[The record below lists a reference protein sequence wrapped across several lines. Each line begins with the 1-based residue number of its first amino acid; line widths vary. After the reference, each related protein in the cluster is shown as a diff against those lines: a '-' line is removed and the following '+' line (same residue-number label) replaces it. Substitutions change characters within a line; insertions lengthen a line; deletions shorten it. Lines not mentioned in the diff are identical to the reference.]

1 MKLYANGIL
10 LNAAAQSVTLEKS
23 RGDAA
28 ATLTAVLLTAAAD
41 RYFPKE
47 SLALGDA
54 VRLLGDA
61 GEEVFLGAVQ
71 AVSRNVETMTL
82 IACDRGLYLTANELS
97 GVFAGSPEGICRAV
111 AMRLSLPVGTL
122 EVPAGWKRLV
132 AGAGVRAFDILRQAV
147 GEDREISIQNGALT
161 LIACDRGLYLT
172 ANELSGVFAGSPEGI
187 CRAVAMRL
195 SLPVGTLEVPAGWK
209 RLVAGAGVRAFDILR
224 QAVGEDRE
232 ISIQNG
238 ALTVTR
244 AGQERF
250 VIAEETVLASRG
262 TADARQMVNRCAV
275 IDRRGAAAATAQ
287 NTTDL
292 ARFGLRQRVLGKS
305 GDAAAQAQGGL
316 RGRILRGE
324 LTVRG
329 DLRYRCGA
337 LVELHRKE
345 FELDGAYP
353 LTAVKHRWER
363 GLFTTELTW
372 EGEA

>member
-54 VRLLGDA
+54 

-71 AVSRNVETMTL
+71 AVSRNVETVTL
-82 IACDRGLYLTANELS
+82 IACDRGLYLTANEMS

-111 AMRLSLPVGTL
+111 AMRLSLLVGTL

-147 GEDREISIQNGALT
+147 GEE
-161 LIACDRGLYLT
+161 
-172 ANELSGVFAGSPEGI
+172 
-187 CRAVAMRL
+187 
-195 SLPVGTLEVPAGWK
+195 
-209 RLVAGAGVRAFDILR
+209 
-224 QAVGEDRE
+224 RE

-238 ALTVTR
+238 ALTVTK

-262 TADARQMVNRCAV
+262 TADACA
-275 IDRRGAAAATAQ
+275 
-287 NTTDL
+287 L
-292 ARFGLRQRVLGKS
+292 AVR
-305 GDAAAQAQGGL
+305 GGL
-316 RGRILRGE
+316 FAAVFCGVGE
-324 LTVRG
+324 
-329 DLRYRCGA
+329 
-337 LVELHRKE
+337 
-345 FELDGAYP
+345 
-353 LTAVKHRWER
+353 ER
-363 GLFTTELTW
+363 R
-372 EGEA
+372 

>member
-1 MKLYANGIL
+1 MA
-10 LNAAAQSVTLEKS
+10 KS
-23 RGDAA
+23 RTILIWHNNGEQQF
-28 ATLTAVLLTAAAD
+28 TFTVNPERLRVS
-41 RYFPKE
+41 RPNCNRVE
-47 SLALGDA
+47 RLAMGGTVNLWGGRGLREVSFTTFLPEERSPFYGDA
-54 VRLLGDA
+54 VRLLGDE

-71 AVSRNVETMTL
+71 AVSRNVET
-82 IACDRGLYLTANELS
+82 
-97 GVFAGSPEGICRAV
+97 V
-111 AMRLSLPVGTL
+111 
-122 EVPAGWKRLV
+122 
-132 AGAGVRAFDILRQAV
+132 
-147 GEDREISIQNGALT
+147 T

-238 ALTVTR
+238 ALTVTK

-337 LVELHRKE
+337 MVELHRKE
-345 FELDGAYP
+345 FGLDGAYP

-372 EGEA
+372 EGEV

>member
-1 MKLYANGIL
+1 MA
-10 LNAAAQSVTLEKS
+10 KS
-23 RGDAA
+23 RTILIWHNNGEQQFTFTVNPERLRVSRPNCNRVERLAMGGTVNLWGGRGLREVSFTTFLPEERSPFYGGTDGAEVLTLLKRWQDNGDPVRLIVSGSDINDAFLIEDVTETLREGDGDI
-28 ATLTAVLLTAAAD
+28 TLTLTLREYKFASELAKDAD
-41 RYFPKE
+41 
-47 SLALGDA
+47 
-54 VRLLGDA
+54 
-61 GEEVFLGAVQ
+61 GAVQ
-71 AVSRNVETMTL
+71 AVSRNVETVTL

-147 GEDREISIQNGALT
+147 GEEH
-161 LIACDRGLYLT
+161 
-172 ANELSGVFAGSPEGI
+172 
-187 CRAVAMRL
+187 
-195 SLPVGTLEVPAGWK
+195 
-209 RLVAGAGVRAFDILR
+209 
-224 QAVGEDRE
+224 E

-238 ALTVTR
+238 ALTVTK

-337 LVELHRKE
+337 MVELHRKE
-345 FELDGAYP
+345 FGLDGAYP

-372 EGEA
+372 EGEV

>member
-71 AVSRNVETMTL
+71 AVSRNVETVTL

-132 AGAGVRAFDILRQAV
+132 AG
-147 GEDREISIQNGALT
+147 
-161 LIACDRGLYLT
+161 
-172 ANELSGVFAGSPEGI
+172 
-187 CRAVAMRL
+187 
-195 SLPVGTLEVPAGWK
+195 
-209 RLVAGAGVRAFDILR
+209 
-224 QAVGEDRE
+224 
-232 ISIQNG
+232 
-238 ALTVTR
+238 
-244 AGQERF
+244 QERF
-250 VIAEETVLASRG
+250 VIAEETVLVSRG

-305 GDAAAQAQGGL
+305 GDAAAQAQNGL

-337 LVELHRKE
+337 MVELHRKE
-345 FELDGAYP
+345 FGLDGAYP
-353 LTAVKHRWER
+353 LTAVRHRWER

>member
-54 VRLLGDA
+54 VRLLSDA

-71 AVSRNVETMTL
+71 AVSRNVETVTV

-147 GEDREISIQNGALT
+147 GED
-161 LIACDRGLYLT
+161 C
-172 ANELSGVFAGSPEGI
+172 
-187 CRAVAMRL
+187 
-195 SLPVGTLEVPAGWK
+195 
-209 RLVAGAGVRAFDILR
+209 
-224 QAVGEDRE
+224 E

-238 ALTVTR
+238 ALTVTK

-275 IDRRGAAAATAQ
+275 IDRRGRPPPRRRTRPTSPASDCASGCWAKAGTRRRRRRAACAGVSCA
-287 NTTDL
+287 
-292 ARFGLRQRVLGKS
+292 GS
-305 GDAAAQAQGGL
+305 
-316 RGRILRGE
+316 
-324 LTVRG
+324 
-329 DLRYRCGA
+329 
-337 LVELHRKE
+337 
-345 FELDGAYP
+345 
-353 LTAVKHRWER
+353 
-363 GLFTTELTW
+363 
-372 EGEA
+372 

>member
-47 SLALGDA
+47 SL
-54 VRLLGDA
+54 
-61 GEEVFLGAVQ
+61 
-71 AVSRNVETMTL
+71 
-82 IACDRGLYLTANELS
+82 
-97 GVFAGSPEGICRAV
+97 
-111 AMRLSLPVGTL
+111 
-122 EVPAGWKRLV
+122 
-132 AGAGVRAFDILRQAV
+132 
-147 GEDREISIQNGALT
+147 
-161 LIACDRGLYLT
+161 
-172 ANELSGVFAGSPEGI
+172 
-187 CRAVAMRL
+187 
-195 SLPVGTLEVPAGWK
+195 PVGTLEVPAGWK

-238 ALTVTR
+238 ALTVTK

-345 FELDGAYP
+345 FGLDGAYP

>member
-54 VRLLGDA
+54 

-71 AVSRNVETMTL
+71 AVSRNVETVTL
-82 IACDRGLYLTANELS
+82 IACDRGLYLTANEMS

-111 AMRLSLPVGTL
+111 AMRLSLLVGTL
-122 EVPAGWKRLV
+122 EVPAGWERLV

-147 GEDREISIQNGALT
+147 GEE
-161 LIACDRGLYLT
+161 
-172 ANELSGVFAGSPEGI
+172 
-187 CRAVAMRL
+187 
-195 SLPVGTLEVPAGWK
+195 
-209 RLVAGAGVRAFDILR
+209 
-224 QAVGEDRE
+224 RE

-238 ALTVTR
+238 ALTVTK

-262 TADARQMVNRCAV
+262 TADACAPAV
-275 IDRRGAAAATAQ
+275 R
-287 NTTDL
+287 
-292 ARFGLRQRVLGKS
+292 
-305 GDAAAQAQGGL
+305 GGL
-316 RGRILRGE
+316 FAAVFCGVGE
-324 LTVRG
+324 
-329 DLRYRCGA
+329 
-337 LVELHRKE
+337 
-345 FELDGAYP
+345 
-353 LTAVKHRWER
+353 ER
-363 GLFTTELTW
+363 R
-372 EGEA
+372 

>member
-28 ATLTAVLLTAAAD
+28 ATLTAVLLTAAD

-71 AVSRNVETMTL
+71 AVSRNVET
-82 IACDRGLYLTANELS
+82 
-97 GVFAGSPEGICRAV
+97 V
-111 AMRLSLPVGTL
+111 
-122 EVPAGWKRLV
+122 
-132 AGAGVRAFDILRQAV
+132 
-147 GEDREISIQNGALT
+147 T

-238 ALTVTR
+238 ALTVTK

-345 FELDGAYP
+345 FGLDGAYP
-353 LTAVKHRWER
+353 LTAVRHRWER

>member
-71 AVSRNVETMTL
+71 AVSRNVETVTL

-132 AGAGVRAFDILRQAV
+132 AGAGVRERSYAARCPAGNGPHPPDPGAF
-147 GEDREISIQNGALT
+147 
-161 LIACDRGLYLT
+161 
-172 ANELSGVFAGSPEGI
+172 F
-187 CRAVAMRL
+187 VARL
-195 SLPVGTLEVPAGWK
+195 SAC
-209 RLVAGAGVRAFDILR
+209 R
-224 QAVGEDRE
+224 
-232 ISIQNG
+232 
-238 ALTVTR
+238 
-244 AGQERF
+244 
-250 VIAEETVLASRG
+250 
-262 TADARQMVNRCAV
+262 
-275 IDRRGAAAATAQ
+275 
-287 NTTDL
+287 
-292 ARFGLRQRVLGKS
+292 
-305 GDAAAQAQGGL
+305 
-316 RGRILRGE
+316 
-324 LTVRG
+324 
-329 DLRYRCGA
+329 
-337 LVELHRKE
+337 
-345 FELDGAYP
+345 
-353 LTAVKHRWER
+353 
-363 GLFTTELTW
+363 
-372 EGEA
+372 

>member
-71 AVSRNVETMTL
+71 AVSRNVET
-82 IACDRGLYLTANELS
+82 
-97 GVFAGSPEGICRAV
+97 V
-111 AMRLSLPVGTL
+111 
-122 EVPAGWKRLV
+122 
-132 AGAGVRAFDILRQAV
+132 
-147 GEDREISIQNGALT
+147 T

-238 ALTVTR
+238 ALTVTK

-250 VIAEETVLASRG
+250 VIAEETVLVSRG

-275 IDRRGAAAATAQ
+275 IDRRGVAAATAQ

-316 RGRILRGE
+316 LGRILRGE

-337 LVELHRKE
+337 MVELHRKE
-345 FELDGAYP
+345 FGLDGAYP

>member
-54 VRLLGDA
+54 

-71 AVSRNVETMTL
+71 AVSRNVETVTL
-82 IACDRGLYLTANELS
+82 IACDRGLYLTANEMS

-111 AMRLSLPVGTL
+111 AMRLSLLVGTL

-147 GEDREISIQNGALT
+147 GEE
-161 LIACDRGLYLT
+161 C
-172 ANELSGVFAGSPEGI
+172 
-187 CRAVAMRL
+187 
-195 SLPVGTLEVPAGWK
+195 
-209 RLVAGAGVRAFDILR
+209 
-224 QAVGEDRE
+224 E

-238 ALTVTR
+238 ALTVTK

-262 TADARQMVNRCAV
+262 TADACAPAV
-275 IDRRGAAAATAQ
+275 R
-287 NTTDL
+287 
-292 ARFGLRQRVLGKS
+292 
-305 GDAAAQAQGGL
+305 GGL
-316 RGRILRGE
+316 FAAVFCGVGE
-324 LTVRG
+324 
-329 DLRYRCGA
+329 
-337 LVELHRKE
+337 
-345 FELDGAYP
+345 
-353 LTAVKHRWER
+353 ER
-363 GLFTTELTW
+363 R
-372 EGEA
+372 

>member
-1 MKLYANGIL
+1 MVHPLAQLSKIATATGKTDRKVYRETRAKRKSTFSAMLGKEFGRFTGSANYMLNCGLGTL
-10 LNAAAQSVTLEKS
+10 LLPISGVLLLLRGGVIAGTLES
-23 RGDAA
+23 VFETDGAMP
-28 ATLTAVLLTAAAD
+28 VLLTAAAD

-71 AVSRNVETMTL
+71 AVSRNVETVTL
-82 IACDRGLYLTANELS
+82 IACDRGLYLTANE
-97 GVFAGSPEGICRAV
+97 
-111 AMRLSLPVGTL
+111 M
-122 EVPAGWKRLV
+122 
-132 AGAGVRAFDILRQAV
+132 
-147 GEDREISIQNGALT
+147 
-161 LIACDRGLYLT
+161 
-172 ANELSGVFAGSPEGI
+172 SGVFAGSPEGI

-238 ALTVTR
+238 ALTVTK

-250 VIAEETVLASRG
+250 AIAEETVLASRG

-292 ARFGLRQRVLGKS
+292 TRFGLRQRVLGKS

-337 LVELHRKE
+337 TVELHRKE
-345 FELDGAYP
+345 FGLDGAYP
-353 LTAVKHRWER
+353 LTAVRHRWER
-363 GLFTTELTW
+363 GLFTTELT
-372 EGEA
+372 

>member
-71 AVSRNVETMTL
+71 AVSRNVETVTL

-132 AGAGVRAFDILRQAV
+132 AGAGVRAFDTLRHAV
-147 GEDREISIQNGALT
+147 GEE
-161 LIACDRGLYLT
+161 
-172 ANELSGVFAGSPEGI
+172 
-187 CRAVAMRL
+187 
-195 SLPVGTLEVPAGWK
+195 
-209 RLVAGAGVRAFDILR
+209 
-224 QAVGEDRE
+224 RE

-238 ALTVTR
+238 ALTVTK

-262 TADARQMVNRCAV
+262 
-275 IDRRGAAAATAQ
+275 TAQ

-316 RGRILRGE
+316 CGRILRGE

-345 FELDGAYP
+345 FGLDGAYP

-363 GLFTTELTW
+363 GLFTTEPTW

>member
-71 AVSRNVETMTL
+71 AVSRNVETVTL

-147 GEDREISIQNGALT
+147 GEE
-161 LIACDRGLYLT
+161 
-172 ANELSGVFAGSPEGI
+172 
-187 CRAVAMRL
+187 
-195 SLPVGTLEVPAGWK
+195 
-209 RLVAGAGVRAFDILR
+209 
-224 QAVGEDRE
+224 RE

-238 ALTVTR
+238 ALTVTK
-244 AGQERF
+244 AGQER
-250 VIAEETVLASRG
+250 
-262 TADARQMVNRCAV
+262 
-275 IDRRGAAAATAQ
+275 RRGHPREPAQ
-287 NTTDL
+287 EDHH
-292 ARFGLRQRVLGKS
+292 R
-305 GDAAAQAQGGL
+305 DAARLPVHHGRGGL
-316 RGRILRGE
+316 LVRAPRGRR
-324 LTVRG
+324 
-329 DLRYRCGA
+329 DGA
-337 LVELHRKE
+337 LYRENGVQFL
-345 FELDGAYP
+345 
-353 LTAVKHRWER
+353 
-363 GLFTTELTW
+363 
-372 EGEA
+372 

>member
-1 MKLYANGIL
+1 MKLTANGIS
-10 LNAAAQSVTLEKS
+10 LNAALTRVTLEKS

-28 ATLTAVLLTAAAD
+28 ATLTAVLLTDVAD
-41 RYFPKE
+41 RYFQKE
-47 SLALGDA
+47 SLAIGDA
-54 VRLLGDA
+54 VRLLDDA

-71 AVSRNVETMTL
+71 AVTRNAETVAV

-111 AMRLSLPVGTL
+111 AMRLGIPVGTL
-122 EVPAGWKRLV
+122 EVPTGWKRLV

-147 GEDREISIQNGALT
+147 GDEREIS
-161 LIACDRGLYLT
+161 
-172 ANELSGVFAGSPEGI
+172 
-187 CRAVAMRL
+187 
-195 SLPVGTLEVPAGWK
+195 
-209 RLVAGAGVRAFDILR
+209 VR
-224 QAVGEDRE
+224 
-232 ISIQNG
+232 NG
-238 ALTVTR
+238 ALTVAK

-305 GDAAAQAQGGL
+305 GDAAAQANAAL
-316 RGRILRGE
+316 RGRVLRGE

-329 DLRYRCGA
+329 DLKYRCGA
-337 LVELHRKE
+337 VVELHRRDWGM
-345 FELDGAYP
+345 DGAYT

-372 EGEA
+372 EGSV